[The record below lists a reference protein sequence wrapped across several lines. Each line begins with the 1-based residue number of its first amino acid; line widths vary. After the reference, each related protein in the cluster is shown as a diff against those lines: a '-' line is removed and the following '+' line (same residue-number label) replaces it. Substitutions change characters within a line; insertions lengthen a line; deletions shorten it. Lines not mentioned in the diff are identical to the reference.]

1 MDNRLKLNRKQ
12 KGLVERLRKLFK
24 ELEKEK
30 IGVIAEYSDFDL
42 DGLIFYNASEV
53 YDTDFFN
60 YDDYGGEVTENYNE
74 ESINET
80 ADEDTIWYTP
90 DYGDIERLDLHPFIG
105 NNCCYGNNWFSV
117 LLDRDERVD
126 EFYRRRAKQEK
137 LKPKQE
143 KQALLVDK
151 MNKSAKEIEV
161 YEQAIISCEDTIKM
175 LEDKK
180 VGQEIIDEEYAQIA
194 SNKTRINELQKEISE
209 LSKEITELS
218 KEIRKIK
225 AIKIKKRQNLQNKDV
240 VDKNSHI
247 EDDVENETGHYE
259 DFVDEDTGEE
269 VHVWV
274 EAPNSKKTK
283 K

>member
-1 MDNRLKLNRKQ
+1 MDNRLKLTRKQ
-12 KGLVERLRKLFK
+12 KGLVKRLRKLFY
-24 ELEKEK
+24 ELEKENV
-30 IGVIAEYSDFDL
+30 GVMVEYSDFDL

-53 YDTDFFN
+53 YDTDDFDF
-60 YDDYGGEVTENYNE
+60 DDYDGEVTENYIE
-74 ESINET
+74 ESVNET
-80 ADEDTIWYTP
+80 ADEDTIWYVP
-90 DYGDIERLDLHPFIG
+90 DPGDVERLVFDSFIG
-105 NNCCYGNNWFSV
+105 KNCCCGNNWFSV

-126 EFYRRRAKQEK
+126 EFYRRKAKQEK
-137 LKPKQE
+137 LKAKQE
-143 KQALLVDK
+143 EQALLVDK

-180 VGQEIIDEEYAQIA
+180 VEQKVIDEEYAQIA

-209 LSKEITELS
+209 LSKEITELN
-218 KEIRKIK
+218 KEIRKVK
-225 AIKIKKRQNLQNKDV
+225 AIKIKKRKNVQNDV

-259 DFVDEDTGEE
+259 DFVDEDTGEV

-274 EAPNSKKTK
+274 EAPNSKK
-283 K
+283 

>member
-1 MDNRLKLNRKQ
+1 MDNRLKLTRKQ
-12 KGLVERLRKLFK
+12 KGLVERLRKLFE

-30 IGVIAEYSDFDL
+30 IGVIAEYSDYGV

-53 YDTDFFN
+53 YDRDDFDC
-60 YDDYGGEVTENYNE
+60 DDYDGEVTENYIE
-74 ESINET
+74 ESVNET
-80 ADEDTIWYTP
+80 ADDDTIWYVP
-90 DYGDIERLDLHPFIG
+90 DPGAVERLVLDPFID
-105 NNCCYGNNWFSV
+105 NNCCYGNNWFSF

-126 EFYRRRAKQEK
+126 EFYRRKAKQEK
-137 LKPKQE
+137 LKAKQE
-143 KQALLVDK
+143 EQTLLVDK
-151 MNKSAKEIEV
+151 MNKFAKEIEV
-161 YEQAIISCEDTIKM
+161 YEQAIISIEDNIKR

-218 KEIRKIK
+218 KEIRKVK
-225 AIKIKKRQNLQNKDV
+225 AIKIKKRKNVKNDI

-259 DFVDEDTGEE
+259 DFVDEDTGEV

-274 EAPNSKKTK
+274 EAPNSKK
-283 K
+283 

>member
-12 KGLVERLRKLFK
+12 KGLVERLRKLFN
-24 ELEKEK
+24 ELKKEK
-30 IGVIAEYSDFDL
+30 IGVIAEFSDYEF

-53 YDTDFFN
+53 YDRDDFDC
-60 YDDYGGEVTENYNE
+60 DDYDGEVTENYIE
-74 ESINET
+74 ESVNET
-80 ADEDTIWYTP
+80 ADDDTIWYVP
-90 DYGDIERLDLHPFIG
+90 DPGAVERLVLDSFVD
-105 NNCCYGNNWFSV
+105 NSMSFKTNWFSV

-151 MNKSAKEIEV
+151 MNKLAKEIEV
-161 YEQAIISCEDTIKM
+161 YEQAIISIEDNIKR

-194 SNKTRINELQKEISE
+194 SNKTSIKELQKEISE

-218 KEIRKIK
+218 KEIRKVK
-225 AIKIKKRQNLQNKDV
+225 AIRIKNRKNDQGKDV
-240 VDKNSHI
+240 EDKNSHV
-247 EDDVENETGHYE
+247 EDDVDIKGHYE
-259 DFVDEDTGEE
+259 DFVDEDTGEMLSI
-269 VHVWV
+269 WV
-274 EAPNSKKTK
+274 EAPNS
-283 K
+283 